1 MSAKDGLD
9 IRTGWVNM
17 NFEAEL
23 KKLRTLYIEA
33 TPNQR
38 LRVIQDRLK
47 NLHQGPNLLVVY
59 VSALEGFARCITM
72 HQHGSSKE
80 ELTAIYPRYR
90 NMGLEELVTKY
101 LQTKKELAPSSFFGP
116 ETWEMVKYSI
126 SFRNLLVHECT
137 YLGQNKYPQ
146 LIHACEQALGL
157 LAKLEG
163 LNFERPGQPE
173 LV

>member
-1 MSAKDGLD
+1 
-9 IRTGWVNM
+9 M
-17 NFEAEL
+17 NYEAES

-47 NLHQGPNLLVVY
+47 NLYQGPNLLVVN

-90 NMGLEELVTKY
+90 NMGLEELITKY
-101 LQTKKELAPSSFFGP
+101 LQAKNELAPSFFGQK
-116 ETWEMVKYSI
+116 TWEMVKYSI

-146 LIHACEQALGL
+146 LINACEQALGL

-163 LNFERPGQPE
+163 LNFERPIPHE
-173 LV
+173 LA